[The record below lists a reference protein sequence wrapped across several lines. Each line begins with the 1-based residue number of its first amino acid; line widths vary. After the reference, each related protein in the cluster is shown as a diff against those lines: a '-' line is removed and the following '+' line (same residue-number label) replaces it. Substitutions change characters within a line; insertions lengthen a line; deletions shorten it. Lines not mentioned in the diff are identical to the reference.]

1 MNDYDKDWYK
11 AAELYDQD
19 ILTKRK
25 CPKCGERI
33 VIQPNCTEYCSND
46 NCDYKDRGD

>member
-1 MNDYDKDWYK
+1 MSDYDKDWHK

-33 VIQPNCTEYCSND
+33 VIQPNCVEYCSND
-46 NCDYKDRGD
+46 DCDYKER